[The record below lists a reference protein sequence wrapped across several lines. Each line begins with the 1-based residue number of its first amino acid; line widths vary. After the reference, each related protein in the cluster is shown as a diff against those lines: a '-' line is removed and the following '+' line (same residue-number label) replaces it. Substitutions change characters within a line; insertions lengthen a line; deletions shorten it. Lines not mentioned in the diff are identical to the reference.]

1 MVNYYNCLII
11 WLAMSVIF
19 CLIALADYYV
29 EKNPNAPISKFIN
42 RMVSDE
48 DEGNKKDKE
57 S

>member
-29 EKNPNAPISKFIN
+29 EKNPNAPISKLIN
-42 RMVSDE
+42 RLVSD
-48 DEGNKKDKE
+48 DNDKDGNKE

>member
-11 WLAMSVIF
+11 WLAMSLIF

-29 EKNPNAPISKFIN
+29 EKNPNAPISKLIN
-42 RMVSDE
+42 RLVSDDNDKE
-48 DEGNKKDKE
+48 DKE